1 MSIELYQQM
10 ICDMI
15 YEITDERFLHQI
27 YSIIYRQ
34 RKKRT
39 GA

>member
-1 MSIELYQQM
+1 MNIELYQQM

-15 YEITDERFLHQI
+15 YDITDEKFLRQI
-27 YSIIYRQ
+27 YSVIYRQ
-34 RKKRT
+34 RKRT